1 MKKETFDNYNL
12 VLMYAFNYE
21 YNFIEKA
28 FPSDEDDGSRT
39 GRSFDTDH
47 FVKKFN
53 QYCDESDDNT
63 LGFMKFYA
71 SLSDRYK
78 QILLHYIL
86 DESDY
91 KHLYN
96 LPFSIHI
103 ANKLGRLEYV
113 EKYKP
118 ENDENKRKPIREFG
132 FEGL

>member
-21 YNFIEKA
+21 YNFIERA
-28 FPSDEDDGSRT
+28 FPRENNP
-39 GRSFDTDH
+39 TDH
-47 FVKKFN
+47 LLKKFN

-71 SLSDRYK
+71 SLSDRFK
-78 QILLHYIL
+78 RMLIDYIIN
-86 DESDY
+86 ESEEMFIGSQWEKYSTQPEKD
-91 KHLYN
+91 
-96 LPFSIHI
+96 I
-103 ANKLGRLEYV
+103 EYV
-113 EKYKP
+113 KEYKP